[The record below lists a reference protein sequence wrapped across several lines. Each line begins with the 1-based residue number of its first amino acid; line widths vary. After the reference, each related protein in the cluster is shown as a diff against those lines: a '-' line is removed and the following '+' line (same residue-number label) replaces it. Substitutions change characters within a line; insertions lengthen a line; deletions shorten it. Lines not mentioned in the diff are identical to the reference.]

1 MGDHAGGP
9 TAGGGIAHRHEQSR
23 QFAAYMLA
31 LPRQD
36 FRPLRSAFDP
46 AKIPNLLPRIV
57 LLDLTP
63 DGTYRYRLAGTEL
76 ENYFGHDLTGK
87 TLAAG
92 VGERAAG
99 QLQMTFDRMMA
110 QPCGLLCIMDIT
122 DSSARVALF
131 ETVVFPLAGVSPPQQ
146 IAHIAIL
153 ERTAYLAVASATSSG
168 KSYEMQA
175 IDLGAGM
182 ADFSD
187 ISW

>member
-1 MGDHAGGP
+1 M
-9 TAGGGIAHRHEQSR
+9 TSGITYRHEQSR

-46 AKIPNLLPRIV
+46 AGIPHLLPRIV
-57 LLDLTP
+57 LRDLSF
-63 DGTYRYRLAGTEL
+63 DGGYRYRLAGTEL
-76 ENYFGHDLTGK
+76 DSYFGQDVTGK

-99 QLQMTFDRMMA
+99 PLQTTFDRMMA
-110 QPCGLLCIMDIT
+110 QPCGLRCIMDIT
-122 DSSARVALF
+122 DHAARVALI
-131 ETVVFPLAGVSPPQQ
+131 ESVAFPFAGVSPPQQ

-153 ERTAYLAVASATSSG
+153 DRPAYLAVDNATTSG
-168 KSYEMQA
+168 KCYEMQG
-175 IDLGAGM
+175 IDLGAGV

-187 ISW
+187 LFW